1 MNTRRTFATIAA
13 ALLTMVSL
21 SSAAQDWPEDEIAAL
36 LKKQGMRPL
45 EFKPGSR
52 LQMDVDR
59 QWLAWFR
66 RVILTPFQTRAGKDE
81 ALVKKA
87 SHLLEQG
94 ALQIHASQL
103 TDKKITPA
111 DLAKGCSEVIQA
123 GVDDPLMHWVRSHAI
138 YASSQNLPAATDAF
152 NKARRHREF
161 ARLPA
166 SSRYWVLA
174 GISRLY
180 WQMHPTRSPTPS
192 GAELIQ
198 AAGEAMIE
206 KGAFTATEEEI
217 LDESLWPI
225 FRENIMRG
233 NEEKVEA
240 LCRQETLTEW
250 TRHMLAGRLHERLA
264 WLARGHTF
272 ANEVKPEGWLGF
284 EQHRKLAVTSFKQA
298 WELRK
303 DTPVA
308 ARELLGIELTGG
320 GTDEK
325 ADVWL
330 HRALDAQFDHLSS
343 CRSLMNGL
351 LPRWGG
357 SHDQMLAFGLAC
369 AASRR
374 FDTALPYFFFDALAD
389 VARDGG
395 DWWIFCRQPLI
406 AQVAMTLCRQRVKDA
421 TTPEEKQDALAL
433 QGAYGW
439 ICGDYASAQE
449 ALVQNEARFSRRVVL
464 QLLPFQGNNESL
476 IRGES
481 AIFTTDAGPD
491 WQQAHQQLLAR
502 KWESAI
508 KAFEMVRSKLS
519 GQAAQFANSWLQT
532 ARLEQRLAIGDWV
545 TLPITPDL
553 GGWQVQKGDWSSGA
567 DGALTNRG
575 KGTSAFIFHRARIG
589 PDVAI
594 RGEFTAG
601 KSGLGVFLGHG
612 YQNGTKER
620 WLTCIM
626 KRDQAYF
633 LDRYYSSG
641 TEKKKIPM
649 LPEGKPVR
657 FEITCLDGKIT
668 WKINDQIVFDQVT
681 PVDYNAPHA
690 PLPLIEDGHI
700 GFCHSLFDE
709 GHTATIHKVEVR
721 RLDKK

>member
-1 MNTRRTFATIAA
+1 MA
-13 ALLTMVSL
+13 SL
-21 SSAAQDWPEDEIAAL
+21 STAAPDWPDDEIAAFL
-36 LKKQGMRPL
+36 EKHDMRPL
-45 EFKPGSR
+45 ELKPGTR
-52 LQMDVDR
+52 LQKDIDQ

-66 RVILTPFQTRAGKDE
+66 RVILTPFQKRTWKDE
-81 ALVKKA
+81 ALAKKA
-87 SHLLEQG
+87 SYLLEQG
-94 ALQIHASQL
+94 ALHIHSSEIRDKQL
-103 TDKKITPA
+103 TAA
-111 DLAKGCSEVIQA
+111 DLAKDCSEVIQA
-123 GVDDPLMHWVRSHAI
+123 GVDDPLMHWVHSHAI
-138 YASSQNLPAATDAF
+138 HASSQNVPAATDAF
-152 NKARRHREF
+152 NKARRHRDF
-161 ARLPA
+161 AHLPA

-174 GISRLY
+174 GISRLH

-192 GAELIQ
+192 GAELIK
-198 AAGEAMIE
+198 AAGEAVSE
-206 KGAFTATEEEI
+206 KDAFTSTEEEI
-217 LDESLWPI
+217 LDESLWPV

-233 NEEKVEA
+233 NEEKAQA
-240 LCRQETLTEW
+240 LCQQETLTAW
-250 TRHMLAGRLHERLA
+250 TRHMLTGRFHERLV

-272 ANEVKPEGWLGF
+272 ANQVKPEGWLGF
-284 EQHRKLAVTSFKQA
+284 EQQRKLAVASFKQA

-320 GTDEK
+320 GTGEK

-374 FDTALPYFFFDALAD
+374 FDTALPYFFFDA
-389 VARDGG
+389 VAEVVRDGG
-395 DWWIFCRQPLI
+395 EWWVVCRRPLI
-406 AQVAMTLCRQRVKDA
+406 AQVTMALCRQRVADA
-421 TTPEEKQDALAL
+421 VTPDEKRDALAL

-439 ICGDYASAQE
+439 ICGDYAGAQE
-449 ALVQNEARFSRRVVL
+449 ALVQNEERFSRAVIH
-464 QLLPFQGNNESL
+464 QLLPYQGANESL

-481 AIFTTDAGPD
+481 AIFTTDLGED

-502 KWESAI
+502 KWETAI
-508 KAFEMVRSKLS
+508 KAFEMVRSKLT
-519 GQAAQFANSWLQT
+519 GQASQFANSWLQT
-532 ARLEQRLAIGDWV
+532 ARLEQHLDLGDWV
-545 TLPITPDL
+545 TLPITPGL
-553 GGWQVQKGDWSSGA
+553 TAWQVQKGDWSFEEAGR
-567 DGALTNRG
+567 LTNRG
-575 KGTSAFIFHRARIG
+575 KGTSAFIFHRARLG
-589 PDVAI
+589 PDMAI

-601 KSGLGVFLGHG
+601 KSGIGVFLGHG

-709 GHTATIHKVEVR
+709 GHTATIDKIEVR